1 MRNTLKESRE
11 VLVGLVAESEE
22 NEHFDELAGF
32 SCPDCE
38 FIGKNMRGLKV
49 NMTRQDLNKVSSNE
63 K

>member
-1 MRNTLKESRE
+1 MKDNLKEASE

-22 NEHFDELAGF
+22 NEHFDELAGLT
-32 SCPDCE
+32 CPDCE